1 MYDVK
6 KNTSYF
12 VHFTFTKN
20 MKKIALV
27 TLLILFVDQASKIYI
42 KTHFALGQSDPV
54 FPGFNLT
61 FVENPGMAY
70 GFHFG
75 GLIGKYFLVLVRI
88 FLIGG
93 MVYLF
98 RKWLK
103 AGVSN
108 YLLIP
113 MSMIFAG
120 AIGNLIDG
128 MFYGM
133 IFDSGTVYDETVNRW
148 IEYGGISQLVPF
160 GHGYSS
166 FMKGCV
172 VDMLHFPLVDWY
184 VPDNWP
190 LIGGK
195 HIEFFKY
202 IFNVADSA
210 ITIGAILLLIFRK
223 KAFPKGLEW

>member
-1 MYDVK
+1 
-6 KNTSYF
+6 
-12 VHFTFTKN
+12 
-20 MKKIALV
+20 MKKIALI
-27 TLLILFVDQASKIYI
+27 TFIILLIDQISKFYI
-42 KTHFALGQSDPV
+42 KTHFQLGESMDV
-54 FPGFNLT
+54 LPGFKLT

-75 GLIGKYFLVLVRI
+75 GLIGKYFLVIVRI

-103 AGVSN
+103 EGASN
-108 YLLIP
+108 YLIIP
-113 MSMIFAG
+113 MSIIFAG

-133 IFDSGTVYDETVNRW
+133 IFDSGTVFDESVNRW
-148 IEYGGISQLVPF
+148 IDYGGVSKVVEF
-160 GHGYSS
+160 GNGYST

-172 VDMLHFPLVDWY
+172 VDMLHFPLVNWW
-184 VPDNWP
+184 VPESWP
-190 LIGGK
+190 IIGGK

-210 ITIGAILLLIFRK
+210 ITVGAILLLIFRK
-223 KAFPKGLEW
+223 KAFPDGFEL

>member
-1 MYDVK
+1 
-6 KNTSYF
+6 
-12 VHFTFTKN
+12 
-20 MKKIALV
+20 MKKIVLITFA
-27 TLLILFVDQASKIYI
+27 ILFIDQISKFYI
-42 KTHFALGQSDPV
+42 KTNFNLGESIPV
-54 FPGFNLT
+54 FPGFKLT

-75 GLIGKYFLVLVRI
+75 GLLGKYFLVIVRI

-98 RKWLK
+98 SKWLK
-103 AGVSN
+103 EGASN

-133 IFDSGTVYDETVNRW
+133 LFDSGTVYEESIGRW
-148 IEYGGISQLVPF
+148 IEYGGISKTVPF
-160 GHGYSS
+160 GEGYSS

-172 VDMLHFPLVDWY
+172 VDMLHFPLVDWH
-184 VPDNWP
+184 VPPTIP

-210 ITIGAILLLIFRK
+210 ITVGAALLLIFRK
-223 KAFPKGLEW
+223 KALPNGLDF

>member
-1 MYDVK
+1 
-6 KNTSYF
+6 
-12 VHFTFTKN
+12 
-20 MKKIALV
+20 MKKIALITIV
-27 TLLILFVDQASKIYI
+27 ILLIDQLSKYYI
-42 KTHFALGQSDPV
+42 KTNFELGESIPV
-54 FPGFNLT
+54 IGNWFKLT

-75 GLIGKYFLVLVRI
+75 GLLGKYFLVIVRVA
-88 FLIGG
+88 LIGG

-103 AGVSN
+103 EGSNN

-133 IFDSGTVYDETVNRW
+133 IFNSGTVFDESVGRW
-148 IEYGGISQLVPF
+148 IDYDGVSHVTAF
-160 GHGYSS
+160 GQGYST

-172 VDMLHFPLVDWY
+172 VDMFHFPMVDWY
-184 VPDNWP
+184 VPESWP
-190 LIGGK
+190 LFGGK

-210 ITIGAILLLIFRK
+210 ITVGALLLFIFRK
-223 KAFPKGLEW
+223 KAFPNGFDL

>member
-1 MYDVK
+1 
-6 KNTSYF
+6 
-12 VHFTFTKN
+12 

-27 TLLILFVDQASKIYI
+27 TFLILLIDQASKMYV
-42 KTHFALGQSDPV
+42 KTHFELNESIPV
-54 FPGFNLT
+54 IQGFFNKT

-75 GLIGKYFLVLVRI
+75 GIIGKYFLVIVRI
-88 FLIGG
+88 CLIAG
-93 MVYLF
+93 MIYLF
-98 RKWLK
+98 KKWLQR
-103 AGVSN
+103 GESN

-113 MSMIFAG
+113 MAMIFAG

-133 IFDSGTVYDETVNRW
+133 IFDSGTVFDESTGRW
-148 IEYGGISQLVPF
+148 IGYGGVSHFVPF
-160 GHGYSS
+160 GHGYST

-172 VDMLHFPLVDWY
+172 VDMLHFPIVDWN
-184 VPDNWP
+184 VPESWP

-210 ITIGAILLLIFRK
+210 ITVGAALLLIFRK
-223 KAFPKGLEW
+223 RAFPNGLEF

>member
-1 MYDVK
+1 
-6 KNTSYF
+6 
-12 VHFTFTKN
+12 
-20 MKKIALV
+20 MKKILAITFLV
-27 TLLILFVDQASKIYI
+27 LLIDQASKIYI
-42 KTHFALGQSDPV
+42 KTHFNLDDSITIL
-54 FPGFNLT
+54 PGFKLT

-75 GLIGKYFLVLVRI
+75 GIIGKYLLVILRI

-93 MVYLF
+93 MVYMF
-98 RKWLK
+98 KKWLK
-103 AGVSN
+103 EGASN

-113 MSMIFAG
+113 MAIIFAG

-133 IFDSGTVYDETVNRW
+133 LFDSGTVYDSRIDRW
-148 IEYGGISQLVPF
+148 IGYGGISKFAPF
-160 GHGYSS
+160 GQGYST

-184 VPDNWP
+184 VPDSWP
-190 LIGGK
+190 IIGGK

-210 ITIGAILLLIFRK
+210 ITVGAAFLLIFRK
-223 KAFPKGLEW
+223 KAFPNGLEF

>member
-1 MYDVK
+1 
-6 KNTSYF
+6 
-12 VHFTFTKN
+12 
-20 MKKIALV
+20 MKKIVLITFA
-27 TLLILFVDQASKIYI
+27 ILFIDQISKFYI
-42 KTHFALGQSDPV
+42 KTNFNLGESIPV
-54 FPGFNLT
+54 FPGFKLT

-75 GLIGKYFLVLVRI
+75 GLLGKYFLVIVRV

-98 RKWLK
+98 SKWLK
-103 AGVSN
+103 EGASN

-133 IFDSGTVYDETVNRW
+133 LFDSGTVYEESIGRW
-148 IEYGGISQLVPF
+148 IEYGGISKTVPF
-160 GHGYSS
+160 GEGYSS

-172 VDMLHFPLVDWY
+172 VDMLHFPLVDWH
-184 VPDNWP
+184 VPPTIP

-210 ITIGAILLLIFRK
+210 ITVGAALLLIFRK
-223 KAFPKGLEW
+223 KALPNGLDF

>member
-1 MYDVK
+1 
-6 KNTSYF
+6 
-12 VHFTFTKN
+12 
-20 MKKIALV
+20 MKKILAITFLV
-27 TLLILFVDQASKIYI
+27 LLIDQASKIYI
-42 KTHFALGQSDPV
+42 KTHFELNESIPV
-54 FPGFNLT
+54 VNGFFNKT

-75 GLIGKYFLVLVRI
+75 GIIGKYFLVILRV

-93 MVYLF
+93 MVYMF
-98 RKWLK
+98 KKWLK
-103 AGVSN
+103 DGASN

-113 MSMIFAG
+113 MAIIFAG

-133 IFDSGTVYDETVNRW
+133 IFDTGTVYDASTDRW
-148 IEYGGISQLVPF
+148 IGYGGISKLVPF
-160 GHGYSS
+160 GQGYST

-172 VDMLHFPLVDWY
+172 VDMLHFPVVDWY
-184 VPDNWP
+184 VPESWP

-210 ITIGAILLLIFRK
+210 ITVGAAFLLIFRK
-223 KAFPKGLEW
+223 KAFPNGLEF

>member
-1 MYDVK
+1 
-6 KNTSYF
+6 
-12 VHFTFTKN
+12 
-20 MKKIALV
+20 MKKILAITFLV
-27 TLLILFVDQASKIYI
+27 LLIDQASKIYI
-42 KTHFALGQSDPV
+42 KTHFNLDDSV
-54 FPGFNLT
+54 TVLPGFKLT

-75 GLIGKYFLVLVRI
+75 GIIGKYFLVILRI

-93 MVYLF
+93 MVYMF
-98 RKWLK
+98 KKWLK
-103 AGVSN
+103 EGASN

-113 MSMIFAG
+113 MAVIFAG

-133 IFDSGTVYDETVNRW
+133 IFDSGTVYDPSIDRW
-148 IEYGGISQLVPF
+148 IGYGGISKFAPF
-160 GHGYSS
+160 GQGYST

-172 VDMLHFPLVDWY
+172 VDMLHFPLVDWH
-184 VPDNWP
+184 VPESWP

-195 HIEFFKY
+195 HLEFFKY

-210 ITIGAILLLIFRK
+210 ITVGAAFLLIFRK
-223 KAFPKGLEW
+223 KAFPNGLEF

>member
-1 MYDVK
+1 
-6 KNTSYF
+6 
-12 VHFTFTKN
+12 
-20 MKKIALV
+20 MKKIAII
-27 TLLILFVDQASKIYI
+27 TIIILLIDQISKFYI
-42 KTHFALGQSDPV
+42 KTHFQLGESVDV
-54 FPGFNLT
+54 FPGFKLT

-75 GLIGKYFLVLVRI
+75 GLIGKYFLVIVRI

-93 MVYLF
+93 MIYLF

-103 AGVSN
+103 EGASN
-108 YLLIP
+108 YLIIP
-113 MSMIFAG
+113 MAIIFAG

-133 IFDSGTVYDETVNRW
+133 IFDSGTVFDESVGRW
-148 IEYGGISQLVPF
+148 IDYGGVSKVVEF
-160 GHGYSS
+160 GNGYST

-172 VDMLHFPLVDWY
+172 VDMLHFPLVNWN
-184 VPDNWP
+184 VPESWP

-210 ITIGAILLLIFRK
+210 ITLGFLLLLIFRK
-223 KAFPKGLEW
+223 KAFPDGFEL

>member
-1 MYDVK
+1 
-6 KNTSYF
+6 
-12 VHFTFTKN
+12 
-20 MKKIALV
+20 MKKIALITFLV
-27 TLLILFVDQASKIYI
+27 LLIDQASKIYI
-42 KTHFALGQSDPV
+42 KTHFQLGDSTEV
-54 FPGFNLT
+54 FPGFKLT

-70 GFHFG
+70 GLHFG
-75 GLIGKYFLVLVRI
+75 GLLGKYALVILRV

-98 RKWLK
+98 SKWIK
-103 AGVSN
+103 EGRTTN

-113 MSMIFAG
+113 MAMIFAG

-133 IFDSGTVYDETVNRW
+133 IFDSGSVYDESVGRW
-148 IEYGGISQLVPF
+148 IDYGGISKLTAF

-172 VDMLHFPLVDWY
+172 VDMLHFPLVDT
-184 VPDNWP
+184 N
-190 LIGGK
+190 IGGT

-210 ITIGAILLLIFRK
+210 ITVGAALLLIFRK
-223 KAFPKGLEW
+223 KAFPNGLDF

>member
-1 MYDVK
+1 
-6 KNTSYF
+6 
-12 VHFTFTKN
+12 
-20 MKKIALV
+20 MKKIVFV
-27 TLLILFVDQASKIYI
+27 TVFVLLIDQITKFYV
-42 KTHFALGQSDPV
+42 KTNFYLGESRAI
-54 FPGFNLT
+54 FPGFKLT

-75 GLIGKYFLVLVRI
+75 GLIGKYFLIIIRI
-88 FLIGG
+88 CLIGG

-98 RKWLK
+98 GKFLK
-103 AGVSN
+103 LGIRSN

-113 MSMIFAG
+113 MAMIFAG

-133 IFDSGTVYDETVNRW
+133 IFDSGTVFDESIGRW
-148 IEYGGISQLVPF
+148 IDYGGVSKVVPF
-160 GHGYSS
+160 GQGYSS

-172 VDMLHFPLVDWY
+172 VDMLHFPLIDWN
-184 VPDNWP
+184 VPESFP

-210 ITIGAILLLIFRK
+210 ITVGGALLIIFRK
-223 KAFPKGLEW
+223 KAFPNGLDFQNWRSDIS